1 MKTQYGNV
9 AMNSQN
15 RTVESVQIK
24 PYGPILILLEEFSP
38 YALDESEVLG
48 DLKTFKP
55 GDILEKRD
63 DKYVKFRSILL
74 CH

>member
-1 MKTQYGNV
+1 MNKSNVTQTQY
-9 AMNSQN
+9 

-24 PYGPILILLEEFSP
+24 KYGPILILLEEFSP
-38 YALDESEVLG
+38 FALDESEVIG

-55 GDILEKRD
+55 GDILEKCG
-63 DKYVKFRSILL
+63 DKYIKFRSILQ